1 MKLNRLLFQNK
12 DYFLEGDIDFSNL
25 EFDPYHIKK
34 IGLTHVKITGS
45 VFEDLLMLNFHI
57 VSDVI
62 GVCAYTLEDV
72 PLHFDFKDSLEIS
85 NEIEDD
91 EKIFFEKNMI
101 FDIDPYVLSLLVSE
115 IPAKIVKKGAKLPED
130 GTGYRVLSEE
140 EYEKEQANKKDSR
153 WNVLDDIDLD

>member
-140 EYEKEQANKKDSR
+140 EYEKEQENKTDSR
-153 WNVLDDIDLD
+153 WAALDDIELD

>member
-72 PLHFDFKDSLEIS
+72 PLHLDFKDSLEIS

-130 GTGYRVLSEE
+130 GSGYRVLSEE
-140 EYEKEQANKKDSR
+140 EYEKEQENKTDAR
-153 WNVLDDIDLD
+153 WAALDDIELD

>member
-12 DYFLEGDIDFSNL
+12 DYVLEGDIDFSNL

-34 IGLTHVKITGS
+34 IGLTHVTITGS
-45 VFEDLLMLNFHI
+45 VYEDLLLLNFHI
-57 VSDVI
+57 ISDVI

-91 EKIFFEKNMI
+91 EKIFYEKNMI

-115 IPAKIVKKGAKLPED
+115 IPAKIVKKGAKLPSD
-130 GTGYRVLSEE
+130 GNGYRVLSEE
-140 EYEKEQANKKDSR
+140 EYEVEQSKKTDSR
-153 WNVLDDIDLD
+153 WAALDDIDLD

>member
-1 MKLNRLLFQNK
+1 MKLNRLLFQTK

-140 EYEKEQANKKDSR
+140 EYEKEQENKTDSR
-153 WNVLDDIDLD
+153 WAALDDIELD